1 MAQYNYKAMDKN
13 GKAKKGSIEAIN
25 LDKAKEKLKSEG
37 LIVQDIKEQGAGKKG
52 GGKKVKDKDL
62 AVFCKQ
68 FSAVL
73 NAGVTIISAL
83 EMMSEQLENKTLKR
97 ALQEAQAYVQ
107 KGGTLADAFKLNPK
121 VFPPIMINMT
131 AAGEMSGNL
140 EICFDRL
147 TTHFETANALH
158 SKVKGAVTYPI
169 VILIVVVAVV
179 AVLLVG
185 VIPQFSQMFDDL
197 GSELPAATQMLVN
210 LSNFLQHKWYIL
222 VIIVAAIV
230 FGLKAFGKT
239 EPGSLMYAKIG
250 IKFPLFG
257 NLTIKSAAATF
268 SRTMATLMASGISLI
283 DAVEQ
288 VAKMINNRIIR
299 EALLDAKT
307 QIAKGVPL
315 SKPLRDCGIFPPM
328 LPQMTKIGEETGN
341 IEDMMDKVADY
352 YEMEVNDATDAL
364 TAAMEPLIIVI
375 MGVVVGGIV
384 MAIYSPMLSM
394 YDAVENYLINI
405 GYKPLGEDIGFII

>member
-97 ALQEAQAYVQ
+97 ALQEAQSYVQ

-147 TTHFETANALH
+147 TTHFQTANALH

-169 VILIVVVAVV
+169 VILIVVAAVV

-394 YDAVENYLINI
+394 YDAIDSY
-405 GYKPLGEDIGFII
+405 

>member
-37 LIVQDIKEQGAGKKG
+37 LIVQDIKEQGAAKTGR
-52 GGKKVKDKDL
+52 GKKVKDKDL

-68 FSAVL
+68 FSSVL

-83 EMMSEQLENKTLKR
+83 EMMSEQLDNKTLQR

-140 EICFDRL
+140 EVCFDRL

-158 SKVKGAVTYPI
+158 SKVKSAVTYPI

-210 LSNFLQHKWYIL
+210 LSEFLQHKWYIV
-222 VIIVAAIV
+222 VIIVVAVV
-230 FGLKAFGKT
+230 FGLKALGKT
-239 EPGSLMYAKIG
+239 EAGSLLYAKIG
-250 IKFPLFG
+250 MKAPLFG
-257 NLTIKSAAATF
+257 ALTIKSAAATF

-299 EALLDAKT
+299 EALLDAKV
-307 QIAKGVPL
+307 QVSKGVPL

-328 LPQMTKIGEETGN
+328 LSQMTKIGEETGN

-394 YDAVENYLINI
+394 YDAVDSY
-405 GYKPLGEDIGFII
+405 

>member
-37 LIVQDIKEQGAGKKG
+37 LIVQDIKEQGTGKKG

-97 ALQEAQAYVQ
+97 ALQEAQSYVQ

-140 EICFDRL
+140 EICYDRL

-394 YDAVENYLINI
+394 YDAVDSY
-405 GYKPLGEDIGFII
+405 

>member
-1 MAQYNYKAMDKN
+1 MAQYNYKAMDKS

-37 LIVQDIKEQGAGKKG
+37 LIVQDIKEQGVGKKSG

-83 EMMSEQLENKTLKR
+83 EMMSEQLDNKTLQR

-121 VFPPIMINMT
+121 VFPPIMVNMT

-140 EICFDRL
+140 EVCFDRL
-147 TTHFETANALH
+147 TTHFETANALK

-169 VILIVVVAVV
+169 VILIVVAAVV
-179 AVLLVG
+179 TVLLVG
-185 VIPQFSQMFDDL
+185 VIPQFAEMFDEL
-197 GSELPAATQMLVN
+197 GSKLPAATQMLVDF
-210 LSNFLQHKWYIL
+210 SDFLQHKWYIV
-222 VIIVAAIV
+222 VIVVAAVV

-239 EPGSLMYAKIG
+239 EAGSLLYAKIG

-257 NLTIKSAAATF
+257 NLTVKSAAATF

-364 TAAMEPLIIVI
+364 TAAMEPMIIVI

-394 YDAVENYLINI
+394 YDAIDSY
-405 GYKPLGEDIGFII
+405 

>member
-97 ALQEAQAYVQ
+97 ALQEAQSYVQ

-169 VILIVVVAVV
+169 VILIVVAAVV

-352 YEMEVNDATDAL
+352 YEMEVNDATRITDR
-364 TAAMEPLIIVI
+364 TYRKSGILI
-375 MGVVVGGIV
+375 GVVWRIQFQILVQNLTLVIH
-384 MAIYSPMLSM
+384 S
-394 YDAVENYLINI
+394 I
-405 GYKPLGEDIGFII
+405 GQWI

>member
-13 GKAKKGSIEAIN
+13 GKAKKGSIEAVTV
-25 LDKAKEKLKSEG
+25 DKAKEKLKSEG
-37 LIVQDIKEQGAGKKG
+37 LIVQEIKEQGIAKAGR
-52 GGKKVKDKDL
+52 GKKVKDKDL

-68 FSAVL
+68 FASVL

-83 EMMSEQLENKTLKR
+83 EMMSEQLENKTLQR

-140 EICFDRL
+140 EICFERL

-210 LSNFLQHKWYIL
+210 LSNFLQHKWYI
-222 VIIVAAIV
+222 VIIVVAAII

-239 EPGSLMYAKIG
+239 EAGSLMYAKIG
-250 IKFPLFG
+250 MKAPLFG
-257 NLTIKSAAATF
+257 NLTVKSAAATF

-299 EALLDAKT
+299 EALLDAKV
-307 QIAKGVPL
+307 QISKGVPL
-315 SKPLRDCGIFPPM
+315 SKPLRDCGIFPAM
-328 LPQMTKIGEETGN
+328 LPQMTRIGEETGN

-364 TAAMEPLIIVI
+364 TAAMEPMIIVI

-394 YDAVENYLINI
+394 YDAVDSY
-405 GYKPLGEDIGFII
+405 

>member
-37 LIVQDIKEQGAGKKG
+37 LIVQDIKEQGAAKTGR
-52 GGKKVKDKDL
+52 GKKVKDKDL

-68 FSAVL
+68 FSSVL

-83 EMMSEQLENKTLKR
+83 EMMSEQLDNKTLQR

-140 EICFDRL
+140 EVCFDRL

-210 LSNFLQHKWYIL
+210 LSEFLQHKWYIV
-222 VIIVAAIV
+222 VIIVVAVV
-230 FGLKAFGKT
+230 FGLKALGKT
-239 EPGSLMYAKIG
+239 EAGSLLYAKIG
-250 IKFPLFG
+250 MKAPLFG
-257 NLTIKSAAATF
+257 SLTIKSAAATF

-299 EALLDAKT
+299 EALLDAKV
-307 QIAKGVPL
+307 QVSKGVPL

-328 LPQMTKIGEETGN
+328 LSQMTKIGEETGN

-394 YDAVENYLINI
+394 YDAVDSY
-405 GYKPLGEDIGFII
+405 

>member
-37 LIVQDIKEQGAGKKG
+37 LIVQDIKEQGAGKKR

-210 LSNFLQHKWYIL
+210 LSDFLQHKWYIL

-394 YDAVENYLINI
+394 YDAVDSY
-405 GYKPLGEDIGFII
+405 

>member
-97 ALQEAQAYVQ
+97 ALQEAQSYVQ

-169 VILIVVVAVV
+169 VILIVVAAVV

-328 LPQMTKIGEETGN
+328 LPQMTKIGEETGD
-341 IEDMMDKVADY
+341 IEGMMDKVADY

-394 YDAVENYLINI
+394 YDAIDSY
-405 GYKPLGEDIGFII
+405 

>member
-37 LIVQDIKEQGAGKKG
+37 LIVQEIKEQGAGKKG

-97 ALQEAQAYVQ
+97 ALQEAQSYVQ

-394 YDAVENYLINI
+394 YDAVDSY
-405 GYKPLGEDIGFII
+405 

>member
-97 ALQEAQAYVQ
+97 ALQEAQSYVQ

-121 VFPPIMINMT
+121 VFPPIMINMA

-394 YDAVENYLINI
+394 YDAVDSY
-405 GYKPLGEDIGFII
+405 

>member
-25 LDKAKEKLKSEG
+25 PEKAKEKLKSEG
-37 LIVQDIKEQGAGKKG
+37 LIVQEIKEQGVAKAGR
-52 GGKKVKDKDL
+52 GKKVKDKDL

-68 FSAVL
+68 FASVL

-83 EMMSEQLENKTLKR
+83 EMMSEQLENKTLQR

-140 EICFDRL
+140 EICFERL

-179 AVLLVG
+179 TVLLVG

-210 LSNFLQHKWYIL
+210 LSDFLQHKWYIV
-222 VIIVAAIV
+222 VIVVAALI

-239 EPGSLMYAKIG
+239 EAGSLMYAKIG
-250 IKFPLFG
+250 MKAPLFG
-257 NLTIKSAAATF
+257 NLTVKSAAATF

-299 EALLDAKT
+299 EALLDAKV
-307 QIAKGVPL
+307 QISKGVPL
-315 SKPLRDCGIFPPM
+315 SKPLRDCGIFPAM
-328 LPQMTKIGEETGN
+328 LPQMTRIGEETGN

-394 YDAVENYLINI
+394 YDAVDSY
-405 GYKPLGEDIGFII
+405 

>member
-37 LIVQDIKEQGAGKKG
+37 LIVQDIKEQGTGKKG

-97 ALQEAQAYVQ
+97 ALQEAQSYVQ

-268 SRTMATLMASGISLI
+268 SRTMATLMVSGISLI

-394 YDAVENYLINI
+394 YDAVDSY
-405 GYKPLGEDIGFII
+405 

>member
-307 QIAKGVPL
+307 QIAKGAPL

-394 YDAVENYLINI
+394 YDAVDNY
-405 GYKPLGEDIGFII
+405 

>member
-1 MAQYNYKAMDKN
+1 MAKYNYKAMDKN

-97 ALQEAQAYVQ
+97 ALQEAQSYVQ

-394 YDAVENYLINI
+394 YDAVDSY
-405 GYKPLGEDIGFII
+405 

>member
-364 TAAMEPLIIVI
+364 TAAMEPLIILI

-394 YDAVENYLINI
+394 YDAVDNY
-405 GYKPLGEDIGFII
+405 

>member
-97 ALQEAQAYVQ
+97 ALQEAQSYVQ

-375 MGVVVGGIV
+375 MGIVVGGIV

-394 YDAVENYLINI
+394 YDAVDSY
-405 GYKPLGEDIGFII
+405 

>member
-97 ALQEAQAYVQ
+97 ALQEAQSYVQ
-107 KGGTLADAFKLNPK
+107 KGGTLADAFKLKPK

-394 YDAVENYLINI
+394 YDAVDSY
-405 GYKPLGEDIGFII
+405 

>member
-52 GGKKVKDKDL
+52 GGKKGKDKDL

-97 ALQEAQAYVQ
+97 ALQEAQSYVQ

-394 YDAVENYLINI
+394 YDAVDSY
-405 GYKPLGEDIGFII
+405 

>member
-1 MAQYNYKAMDKN
+1 MAQYNYKAMDKS

-37 LIVQDIKEQGAGKKG
+37 LIVQDIKEQGVGKKSG

-83 EMMSEQLENKTLKR
+83 EMMSEQLDNKTLQR

-121 VFPPIMINMT
+121 VFPPIMVNMT

-140 EICFDRL
+140 EVCFDRL
-147 TTHFETANALH
+147 TTHFETANALK

-169 VILIVVVAVV
+169 VILIVVAAVV
-179 AVLLVG
+179 TVLLVG
-185 VIPQFSQMFDDL
+185 VIPQFAEMFDEL

-210 LSNFLQHKWYIL
+210 FSDFLQHKWYIV
-222 VIIVAAIV
+222 VIVVVAVV

-239 EPGSLMYAKIG
+239 EAGSLLYAKIG
-250 IKFPLFG
+250 IKAPLFG
-257 NLTIKSAAATF
+257 NLTVKSAAATF

-315 SKPLRDCGIFPPM
+315 SKPLRDCGLFPPM

-352 YEMEVNDATDAL
+352 YEMEVSDATDAL
-364 TAAMEPLIIVI
+364 TAAMEPMIIVI

-394 YDAVENYLINI
+394 YDAIDSY
-405 GYKPLGEDIGFII
+405 

>member
-97 ALQEAQAYVQ
+97 ALQEAQSYVQ

-121 VFPPIMINMT
+121 VFPQIMINMT

-394 YDAVENYLINI
+394 YDAVDSY
-405 GYKPLGEDIGFII
+405 

>member
-97 ALQEAQAYVQ
+97 ALQEAQSYVQ

-140 EICFDRL
+140 EICFGRL

-394 YDAVENYLINI
+394 YDAVDSY
-405 GYKPLGEDIGFII
+405 

>member
-1 MAQYNYKAMDKN
+1 MAQYNYKAMDKS

-37 LIVQDIKEQGAGKKG
+37 LIVQDIKEPGAGKKG

-185 VIPQFSQMFDDL
+185 VIPQFSKMFDDL

-394 YDAVENYLINI
+394 YDAVDSY
-405 GYKPLGEDIGFII
+405 

>member
-1 MAQYNYKAMDKN
+1 MAQYNYKAMDKS

-37 LIVQDIKEQGAGKKG
+37 LIVQDIKEQGAAKKTG

-83 EMMSEQLENKTLKR
+83 EMMSEQLDNKTLQR

-222 VIIVAAIV
+222 VIVVAAIV

-299 EALLDAKT
+299 EALMDAKT
-307 QIAKGVPL
+307 QVSKGVPL
-315 SKPLRDCGIFPPM
+315 SKPLRDCGLFPPM
-328 LPQMTKIGEETGN
+328 LSQMTKIGEETGN
-341 IEDMMDKVADY
+341 IEDMLDKVADY

-394 YDAVENYLINI
+394 YDAVDNY
-405 GYKPLGEDIGFII
+405 

>member
-13 GKAKKGSIEAIN
+13 GKPKKGSIEAIN
-25 LDKAKEKLKSEG
+25 PEKAKEKLKSEG
-37 LIVQDIKEQGAGKKG
+37 LIVQEIKEQGVAKAGR
-52 GGKKVKDKDL
+52 GKRVKDKDL

-68 FSAVL
+68 FASVL
-73 NAGVTIISAL
+73 YAGVTIISAL
-83 EMMSEQLENKTLKR
+83 EMMSEQLENKTLQR

-140 EICFDRL
+140 EICFERL

-179 AVLLVG
+179 TVLLVG

-210 LSNFLQHKWYIL
+210 LSDFLQHKWYIV
-222 VIIVAAIV
+222 VIVVAALI

-239 EPGSLMYAKIG
+239 EAGSLMYAKIG
-250 IKFPLFG
+250 MKAPLFG
-257 NLTIKSAAATF
+257 NLTVKSAAATF

-299 EALLDAKT
+299 EALLDAKV
-307 QIAKGVPL
+307 QISKGVPL

-328 LPQMTKIGEETGN
+328 LPQMTRIGEDTGN

-394 YDAVENYLINI
+394 YDAVDSY
-405 GYKPLGEDIGFII
+405 

>member
-97 ALQEAQAYVQ
+97 ALQEAYVQ

-394 YDAVENYLINI
+394 YDAVDNY
-405 GYKPLGEDIGFII
+405 

>member
-37 LIVQDIKEQGAGKKG
+37 LIVQDIKEQGTGKKG

-179 AVLLVG
+179 SVLLVG

-210 LSNFLQHKWYIL
+210 LSNFLQHKWLIL
-222 VIIVAAIV
+222 VIVVAAIV

-364 TAAMEPLIIVI
+364 TAAMEPMIIVI

-394 YDAVENYLINI
+394 YDAVDSY
-405 GYKPLGEDIGFII
+405 

>member
-97 ALQEAQAYVQ
+97 ALQEAQSYVQ

-394 YDAVENYLINI
+394 YDAV
-405 GYKPLGEDIGFII
+405 DSS